1 MTFNNLTQMQ
11 YERLLNTLA
20 RALHTQRRFVTL
32 CGQIPL
38 DGGKVAYSVKLRGFG
53 YRVTLCGE
61 SVVEV
66 AREVKAI

>member
-1 MTFNNLTQMQ
+1 MLQNLTQTQ
-11 YERLLNTLA
+11 YERLLNTFA
-20 RALHTQRRFVTL
+20 RALQTQRRFVTL
-32 CGQIPL
+32 CGNIPL
-38 DGGKVAYSVKLRGFG
+38 DNGKMAYIVKLRGYC